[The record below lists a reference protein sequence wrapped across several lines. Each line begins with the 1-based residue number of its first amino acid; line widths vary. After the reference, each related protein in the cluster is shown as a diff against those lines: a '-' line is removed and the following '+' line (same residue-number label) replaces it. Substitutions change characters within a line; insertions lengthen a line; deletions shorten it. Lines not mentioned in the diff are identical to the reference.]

1 MDRRA
6 DDTSDAPNPLAP
18 PHGTQLQPRQLEVT
32 WIERLAAG
40 AVALLLVVLCFLV
53 IRPFLS
59 AALWAVVLCTSTWG
73 LFQRL
78 DRSMGGHRTT
88 AALLMTMVLTVA
100 IVGPFALVGFSLVE
114 QVRDTAGLIKWALGT
129 DLLSLTPWLDRV
141 PLIGPGLTQYYQ
153 NFLGGEISIVEQL
166 KRLSGPAGRTILHW
180 SRAFGRGLWELCLSL
195 LIGFFVYRDGA
206 ELGARIGNLAS
217 RIAGPERGSRLL
229 RLAQDTCVGVVY
241 GVVGTGIIHAVM
253 MGIGLLIAG
262 VPGALV
268 LGFLTFLLSALP
280 AGAALIWIPA
290 AIWLFSQNQVGWA
303 LFLTIWELTFNFLV
317 DGVLKPILIAESGGI
332 PLLLVFAG
340 IFGGAAAFGFIG
352 VFLGPA
358 LLAVGYSLLDDLSST
373 TSA

>member
-18 PHGTQLQPRQLEVT
+18 PNGTQSEPRLLEVT

-53 IRPFLS
+53 VRPFLS

-78 DRSMGGHRTT
+78 DQSMGGHRTP
-88 AALLMTMVLTVA
+88 AALLMTMALTVA

-114 QVRDTAGLIKWALGT
+114 QVKDTAGVIKRAIGT
-129 DLLSLTPWLDRV
+129 DPFSLTPWLNAV
-141 PLIGPGLTQYYQ
+141 PVIGPGLAGYYH

-166 KRLSGPAGRTILHW
+166 KRLSGPVGRTILHW

-195 LIGFFVYRDGA
+195 LIGFFFYRDGE
-206 ELGARIGNLAS
+206 ELGTRIGNLAT

-268 LGFLTFLLSALP
+268 LGFLTFLLSPLP
-280 AGAALIWIPA
+280 GGAALIWVPA
-290 AIWLFSQNQVGWA
+290 AIWLFSQNHVGWA
-303 LFLTIWELTFNFLV
+303 LFLTIWALVFGFLV
-317 DGVLKPILIAESGGI
+317 DGVLKPMLIAESGGI
-332 PLLLVFAG
+332 PWLLVFAG
-340 IFGGAAAFGFIG
+340 IFGGAATFGFIG

-358 LLAVGYSLLDDLSST
+358 LLAVGYSLLDDVSST
-373 TSA
+373 AA